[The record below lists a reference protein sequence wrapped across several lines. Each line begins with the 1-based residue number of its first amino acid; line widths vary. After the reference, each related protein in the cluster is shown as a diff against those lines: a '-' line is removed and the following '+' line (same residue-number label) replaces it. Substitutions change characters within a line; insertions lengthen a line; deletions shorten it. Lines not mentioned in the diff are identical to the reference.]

1 MNKKRIFSGQT
12 LVEFALI
19 LPIFLLLVLGFFDL
33 GRAVFYYSSLSNA
46 VREGTRD
53 AVVMN
58 CTRDTE
64 DEDDIKGNILG
75 YAFGL
80 TGTSN
85 PLTKD
90 DISIIPHPI
99 IDVEGSIFTQQIE
112 ITATY
117 CFTPVTPGINLLLDT
132 TCDDGSKGIVL
143 TADSL
148 MWMEP

>member
-53 AVVMN
+53 GVVMN
-58 CTRDTE
+58 YTGDTV
-64 DEDDIKGNILG
+64 DEIKDSILG

-90 DISIIPHPI
+90 DIDITIS
-99 IDVEGSIFTQQIE
+99 EGTGGIFTQQIE

-132 TCDDGSKGIVL
+132 TCGGSKGIVL

>member
-53 AVVMN
+53 GVVMN
-58 CTRDTE
+58 YTGDTV
-64 DEDDIKGNILG
+64 DEIKDSILG

-90 DISIIPHPI
+90 DIVITIS
-99 IDVEGSIFTQQIE
+99 DAADAEGGIFTQQIE
-112 ITATY
+112 IKATY

-132 TCDDGSKGIVL
+132 TCGGSKGIVL

>member
-19 LPIFLLLVLGFFDL
+19 LPVFLLLVLGFFDL

-53 AVVMN
+53 GVVMN
-58 CTRDTE
+58 YTGDTV
-64 DEDDIKGNILG
+64 DEIKDSILG

-90 DISIIPHPI
+90 DIDITIS
-99 IDVEGSIFTQQIE
+99 EGTGGIFTQQIE

-132 TCDDGSKGIVL
+132 TCGGSKGIVL